1 MPLLSASV
9 KGRPD
14 LRGGGGRTLELVED
28 VGGGT
33 EGRPP
38 VDFVGEGDRAE
49 LPCPLCE
56 AGSLCVAGYE
66 AIDEERQLVIRQAR
80 WENLVEL
87 SLTSF
92 VPCRHSSW
100 GGGGGGGATSI
111 VSTRKPI
118 RRGGRRGRGRG
129 SFIAGSKQARAFWI
143 RKHSGR
149 SS

>member
-1 MPLLSASV
+1 M

-33 EGRPP
+33 EGRLPEG
-38 VDFVGEGDRAE
+38 VVGERDRAE

-66 AIDEERQLVIRQAR
+66 AIDEGRHSVIWQAR

-92 VPCRHSSW
+92 VPCRHSTR
-100 GGGGGGGATSI
+100 GGAGGVSGGATSI
-111 VSTRKPI
+111 VSTGEATERARK
-118 RRGGRRGRGRG
+118 RGRGRG